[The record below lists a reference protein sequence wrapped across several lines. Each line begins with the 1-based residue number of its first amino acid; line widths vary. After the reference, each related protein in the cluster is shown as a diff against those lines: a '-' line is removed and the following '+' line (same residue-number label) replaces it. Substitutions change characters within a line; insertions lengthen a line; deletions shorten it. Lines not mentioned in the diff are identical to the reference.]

1 MFGLVGKSLPHTL
14 SPFIYS
20 KLGDPDYQVWE
31 TQDIEAFINAK
42 NYSGLN
48 VTIPYKEAVV
58 PYLDELDGIA
68 KTIKSV
74 NTIIRRDGK
83 LIGYNTD
90 YFGLYKTIQ
99 YHKISIKNKNVLIVG
114 NGGASK
120 TVKLLVSNLG
130 ADKITVVC
138 RNPKIDDEKSLSE
151 INHYLD
157 AQVIINTTPVGMYP
171 HDKDDYLFS
180 LKPFHLLESV
190 LDLIYNPLKTK
201 LLVEAESLG
210 VKAYNGLY
218 MLVMQAK
225 ASRELFLNDSNID
238 HKIAKDIYD
247 FLNKGRHNLVLI
259 GLPLSGKSAYAKE
272 LSYRFQK
279 SMIDTD
285 HLIEKQENLSIS
297 EIFNQKGEPYFRRL
311 ENTLITD
318 YYQKNNLVI
327 STGGGMVMDSDIM
340 LKLKQNGIIIYLD
353 RDYHVIMEKE
363 IKNRPLIQNKADVER
378 IALKRIPYYQ
388 KYADIIVNVDRPKNE
403 VITEIEEKIY
413 DYLRR

>member
-14 SPFIYS
+14 SPFIYNR
-20 KLGDPDYQVWE
+20 LGDPNYQVWE
-31 TQDIEAFINAK
+31 TQDIEAFIKAK
-42 NYSGLN
+42 DYSGLN

-90 YFGLYKTIQ
+90 YFGLFKTIQ
-99 YHKISIKNKNVLIVG
+99 YHKITIKNKRVLIVG

-120 TVKLLVSNLG
+120 TVKLLLSNLN
-130 ADKITVVC
+130 AERVTVIC
-138 RNPKIDDEKSLSE
+138 RNPKNDDELPFSE
-151 INHYLD
+151 LNRYYD

-171 HDKDDYLFS
+171 HEDDEYLFS
-180 LKPFHLLESV
+180 LKPFHQLESV

-201 LLVEAESLG
+201 LLIEAESLG
-210 VKAYNGLY
+210 VNAFNGLY

-247 FLNKGRHNLVLI
+247 LLNKGRHNLVLI

-272 LSYRFQK
+272 LSYHFQK

-285 HLIEKQENLSIS
+285 HLIEKQENMSIS
-297 EIFNQKGEPYFRRL
+297 EIFSQNGESYFRRL
-311 ENTLITD
+311 ENKLVTD
-318 YYQKNNLVI
+318 YYQKNNLII

-340 LKLKQNGIIIYLD
+340 RKLKHNGIIIYLD
-353 RDYHVIMEKE
+353 RDYRIIMEKD

-378 IALKRIPYYQ
+378 IALERIPYYQ

-403 VITEIEEKIY
+403 VFAEIEEKIY